1 MDGGLDFENRQQSTT
16 FDSTVDLIFS

>member
-1 MDGGLDFENRQQSTT
+1 MDGGLYFENRQQSTT